1 MLTIGYLDLCL
12 RNVKLLHCTQ
22 NEEEMNTFN
31 RSVGMYTYIY
41 IYEYIYIYIHCI
53 FTRSNHHKVLNEIC
67 KHPHIKS
74 LSNDYHHI
82 RRGTYTPSQANLG
95 NKTTTTTTTKTTT
108 TTTTTQQLGEH
119 INNTIS
125 ISKPWDRLNP
135 NSPSR
140 FIMCRP
146 GGTN

>member
-1 MLTIGYLDLCL
+1 
-12 RNVKLLHCTQ
+12 
-22 NEEEMNTFN
+22 
-31 RSVGMYTYIY
+31 MYVYMYVYMIYIY
-41 IYEYIYIYIHCI
+41 ICIYIYLCIYIHIYIHIHIYIYIYIYIYIHCI

-82 RRGTYTPSQANLG
+82 RRGAYTPSQANLG
-95 NKTTTTTTTKTTT
+95 NKTTTTTTT
-108 TTTTTQQLGEH
+108 TTQQLPEH
-119 INNTIS
+119 INNTIN

-135 NSPSR
+135 NGPSR